1 MRPSNTYE
9 YRQVCIILNDIV
21 TPIQGQISML
31 LINDISQPNI
41 INRDQ
46 GSDFNQIEQYI
57 ALNAF
62 SFDKFQAL
70 G

>member
-1 MRPSNTYE
+1 MRPSNTYK
-9 YRQVCIILNDIV
+9 YRQVCIILNE
-21 TPIQGQISML
+21 IQGQISML

-57 ALNAF
+57 
-62 SFDKFQAL
+62 QH
-70 G
+70 